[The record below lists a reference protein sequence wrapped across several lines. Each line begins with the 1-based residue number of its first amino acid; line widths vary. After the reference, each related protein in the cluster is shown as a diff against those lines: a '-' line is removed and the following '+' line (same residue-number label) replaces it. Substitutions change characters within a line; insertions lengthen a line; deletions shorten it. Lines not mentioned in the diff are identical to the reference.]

1 MVQFFSKQHI
11 SWFHTS
17 VAIQTEQQQQKQPT
31 TNKQQFVRPH
41 QPLAPPPGLTNLPFK
56 LDVVTR
62 EQLLGGQL
70 LLYTVDKF
78 VRLSL
83 ICKRKNSTLT
93 VVPWPQAFHVHY
105 GNCTRRST
113 VRGLGYRSGVYIE
126 LHEQLCR

>member
-1 MVQFFSKQHI
+1 
-11 SWFHTS
+11 

-31 TNKQQFVRPH
+31 TNKQQVVRPH

-78 VRLSL
+78 VLLSL
-83 ICKRKNSTLT
+83 ICKRK
-93 VVPWPQAFHVHY
+93 
-105 GNCTRRST
+105 
-113 VRGLGYRSGVYIE
+113 SGP
-126 LHEQLCR
+126 